1 VAQIKGK
8 KFLAVHF
15 GVNPETIAEWREEGA
30 PLDGGFRGN
39 DRTLEEW
46 LSIHHP
52 AIIANKANR
61 EARRPVLSSTGAS
74 PLPMTEADFEDVFE
88 EANWSVALKREQTIK
103 LRRENAYR
111 EGRLLDRN
119 AVEIAMNRIATTIRD
134 RLVALPRSVAPE
146 CENKKAT
153 IIEQIISREVREA
166 LVGLADIVGRL
177 DVIAKDQG

>member
-15 GVNPETIAEWREEGA
+15 GVNPETIAEWRQEGA

-39 DRTLEEW
+39 DRTMQEW

-52 AIIANKANR
+52 GVL
-61 EARRPVLSSTGAS
+61 ARLARS
-74 PLPMTEADFEDVFE
+74 PDEMDTPEDSE
-88 EANWSVALKREQTIK
+88 EIGEGEEGQEVNWSVALKREQTIK